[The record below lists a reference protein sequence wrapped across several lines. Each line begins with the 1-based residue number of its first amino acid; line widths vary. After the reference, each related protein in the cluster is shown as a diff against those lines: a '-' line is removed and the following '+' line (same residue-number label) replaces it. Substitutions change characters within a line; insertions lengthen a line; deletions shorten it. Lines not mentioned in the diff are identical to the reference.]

1 MIRESTIEKYLVK
14 QIKNRGGQCIKL
26 TGNVGIPDRLIL
38 LPTSIV
44 VFVELKTAVGKLSPK
59 QIWWGKVVQNLG
71 LEYKVI
77 RSTEDVDTLVS
88 LYDKVAGNLQKN

>member
-14 QIKNRGGQCIKL
+14 QIKIRGGQCIKL
-26 TGNVGIPDRLIL
+26 TGDVGIPDRLVL

-59 QIWWGKVVQNLG
+59 QIWWGKTVQNLG
-71 LEYKVI
+71 LEYRVI
-77 RSTEDVDTLVS
+77 RSTGDVDTLVS
-88 LYDKVAGNLQKN
+88 LYDKLQNNLQKV